1 MPTHRRHHRR
11 GPGDDARRN
20 ADQQRALPGGALDSR
35 GEFRFTA
42 HAVKENPWAG
52 IPRWMYVC
60 VKLLGTKLGTRIEK
74 ERINETNR

>member
-1 MPTHRRHHRR
+1 M
-11 GPGDDARRN
+11 
-20 ADQQRALPGGALDSR
+20 
-35 GEFRFTA
+35 GEVQFRFTA